1 VADLAPTLPNRH
13 WIASGDRRWLLAVLG
28 LILMTACHP
37 LLWDPGRKEVWF
49 APLALGLV
57 LTAWLGLR
65 LVPLLFCQLFL
76 AELILRPGG
85 TGVLPCVT
93 DALLLSGEIA
103 LGWWCYHHQAGGSRR
118 IDDPRS
124 ATLFLLLVP
133 GVFAG
138 LFAVLQA
145 TSRLGFALG
154 EEFSNQVLDL
164 WINRALALL
173 ALVPMLLMVAT
184 PWVVY
189 YRWAVP
195 DRTDQQFLTHPRLSW
210 TLGELLETIGLAI
223 GAGILGGAL
232 GNLHARGASTNWHL
246 WGLLLLLIVWASLR
260 VGLRGGSLVA
270 WSATASALFT
280 GTMLASDDAVLRPL
294 SGNLLAQCSTAL
306 LVGASADWLRASEA
320 RYRQVVGHIPVIL
333 YSARLLGKPAPGV
346 IPQVVIMFVSPACR
360 HIFKC
365 EPEALQG
372 SHRNWL
378 ERILPVDRELVHA
391 ALAQLLLQK
400 QPVTCEYRVAAEAA
414 PTASGG
420 TVEGNKTA
428 RSPLETLVRK
438 AGLQHRWV
446 RDTLAPRYDADGQLD
461 GWDGVVEDITDQ
473 RLLAHD
479 LRRTTNMLHALVAH
493 LPTGVFFVHGVNGQP
508 LLVNARARQL
518 LGQREDL
525 SAGLNRLSEVYR
537 LFRPDGK
544 PYPWDELPVC
554 QALRNGA
561 TTMRDDIVVHRPD
574 GRRVP
579 LVTWAAPVNL
589 GSQGEPDA
597 AVWVLEDLTALRHAE
612 AARQETELRLRAVV
626 ETMAEGL
633 IVQNQAGAIV
643 DCNPAACTILGA
655 SADQLRGWSSLGAED
670 GCLEDNG
677 APLARDGQPDRVVFR
692 TGKPVRDMVL
702 GIRVRAG
709 GEQDGIEVVSI
720 RWILANSM
728 PASLTDK
735 LGDNRGQRCVTTFA
749 DITAHRKALEV
760 LRQSEEQYRG
770 LVETLPLMLLQFAP
784 DGSISYLNP
793 ATEEITGYGDE
804 LRQAGFW
811 QSCIHADDRQYFAT
825 LLEATRAGQTARME
839 FRYRAVD
846 GSEKVGYALAQPR
859 QSGGTTML
867 VVDMTHRRR
876 MEQELQKAQ
885 RMDLVAQIASG
896 VVHDFNNLL
905 TVILSYAEL
914 AKDAVGDDAVRGDLE
929 RITQA
934 ADQATL
940 LAGQLLTFSKQR
952 QVVMRQVDLNG
963 ITARA
968 LHLLRPALSIDTE
981 VQLHLD
987 PGEAWVLADESPLQ
1001 QVVMNLCLNA
1011 RDAMSNGGR
1020 LMVQTAAVSLLPG
1033 DATVAR
1039 AAAATGG
1046 VRRWVRLSVQ
1056 DNGCGMDEAVK
1067 ARLFE
1072 PLFTTKQRGSGLG
1085 LAVVKQIVEGFGG
1098 CIHVTS
1104 TPGQGAR
1111 FEIWLPASK

>member
-1 VADLAPTLPNRH
+1 
-13 WIASGDRRWLLAVLG
+13 
-28 LILMTACHP
+28 
-37 LLWDPGRKEVWF
+37 VWF

-57 LTAWLGLR
+57 LTAWVGLR
-65 LVPLLFCQLFL
+65 LVPLLFCQFFL
-76 AELILRPGG
+76 AELMLRPSG
-85 TGVLPCVT
+85 TGVLPCIT

-103 LGWWCYHHQAGGSRR
+103 LGWWCYRYQAGGSRR

-133 GVFAG
+133 GLFAG

-145 TSRLGFALG
+145 TNRLGFPLG
-154 EEFSNQVLDL
+154 EQFSNQVLDL
-164 WINRALALL
+164 WIHRALALL

-189 YRWAVP
+189 YRWAAP
-195 DRTDQQFLTHPRLSW
+195 DRTDQPLLTHPRLSW
-210 TLGELLETIGLAI
+210 PLGELLETIGLAI
-223 GAGILGGAL
+223 GTGILGAAL
-232 GNLHARGASTNWHL
+232 GSLHASGASTNWHL

-270 WSATASALFT
+270 WSATALALIT
-280 GTMLASDDAVLRPL
+280 GTMLSGDEAVLRPL
-294 SGNLLAQCSTAL
+294 YGNLLAQCSTAL
-306 LVGASADWLRASEA
+306 LVGASADWIRASEA

-333 YSARLLGKPAPGV
+333 YSARFLGKPAPGV
-346 IPQVVIMFVSPACR
+346 IPEVAIMLVSPACR
-360 HIFKC
+360 HVLGC
-365 EPEALQG
+365 EPEALVG

-378 ERILPVDRELVHA
+378 ERILPVDRELVRA

-400 QPVTCEYRVAAEAA
+400 QPVTCEYRVGGDGT
-414 PTASGG
+414 PSLSGG
-420 TVEGNKTA
+420 DGPVKKPPL
-428 RSPLETLVRK
+428 SPLETVVRSA
-438 AGLQHRWV
+438 AGTQHRWV
-446 RDTLAPRYDADGQLD
+446 RDTLAPRYGADGQLD
-461 GWDGVVEDITDQ
+461 GWDSVVEDITDQ
-473 RLLAHD
+473 RVLAHD

-518 LGQREDL
+518 LGQREDR
-525 SAGLNRLSEVYR
+525 SAGLSRLSEVYR
-537 LFRPDGK
+537 LFRPNGQL
-544 PYPWDELPVC
+544 YPWDELPVY

-561 TTMRDDIVVHRPD
+561 TTMRDDIIVHRPD

-589 GSQGEPDA
+589 GSHGEPDA
-597 AVWVLEDLTALRHAE
+597 AVWVLEDLSALRQAE
-612 AARQETELRLRAVV
+612 AARQDTELRLRAIV

-633 IVQNQAGAIV
+633 IVQNSAGAIV
-643 DCNPAACTILGA
+643 DCNPAACTILGV
-655 SADQLRGWSSLGAED
+655 SAEQLPGWSSLGAED
-670 GCLEDNG
+670 GCLQDNG
-677 APLARDGQPDRVVFR
+677 APLPRDGQPDRVVFR

-702 GIRVRAG
+702 GIRVRTG
-709 GEQDGIEVVSI
+709 GEQHGNEVVSI

-728 PASLTDK
+728 PASLTAK
-735 LGDNRGQRCVTTFA
+735 LGDSRGQRCVTTFA
-749 DITAHRKALEV
+749 DITAHRKALEI

-770 LVETLPLMLLQFAP
+770 LVETLPLMLIQFAP
-784 DGSISYLNP
+784 DGSVIYLNP
-793 ATEEITGYGDE
+793 ATHEITGYADE
-804 LRQAGFW
+804 LRQPGFW
-811 QSCIHADDRQYFAT
+811 QSCIHADDRQYFAA

-846 GSEKVGYALAQPR
+846 GCEKVGYALAQPR
-859 QSGGTTML
+859 QRGGTTML
-867 VVDMTHRRR
+867 VVDMTDRRR
-876 MEQELQKAQ
+876 MEQELQKVQ
-885 RMDLVAQIASG
+885 RLELVAQIASG

-914 AKDAVGDDAVRGDLE
+914 AKDAVGDDAVRSDLE

-952 QVVMRQVDLNG
+952 RVVMRQVDFNG

-968 LHLLRPALSIDTE
+968 LQLLRPALSADIE
-981 VQLHLD
+981 VELHLN
-987 PGEAWVLADESPLQ
+987 PGETWVQADESPLH

-1011 RDAMSNGGR
+1011 RDAMANGGR
-1020 LMVQTAAVSLLPG
+1020 LIVQTEMVDLLPG
-1033 DATVAR
+1033 DPTVAS

-1067 ARLFE
+1067 ARIFE
-1072 PLFTTKQRGSGLG
+1072 ALFTTKQRGSGLG

-1104 TPGQGAR
+1104 APGQGAR
-1111 FEIWLPASK
+1111 FEVWLAASK